1 MRVVELPNTLDHQSL
16 DTIADGMGPWPM
28 EQPLLLDARGC
39 TFADPTGLV
48 AMLTLGQALRE
59 AGGPM
64 LHLTV
69 PEPEIATYWARTDF
83 FRHAEGLI
91 ELHGKVPRARTG
103 SEEQLVRVTPIRDID
118 DVHRV
123 VGEITERAGA
133 IIKDSLGL
141 QASAVGGFG
150 QSLSETCQNILEHSG
165 TTGWVAA
172 HIYRF
177 TRRLGRK
184 VASIAVSDPGIG
196 FRRSLEAEQAKR
208 LGDRWS
214 DGQALESALF
224 HGVSRFRDTG
234 RGQGLAGTK
243 GYLARWQGKIS
254 IRSGTA
260 RVAVVPLWDNQA
272 PRTDGL
278 SWFPG
283 AQVTVLIPGKELE

>member
-1 MRVVELPNTLDHQSL
+1 MRVVELPHSLDHLSL
-16 DTIADGMGPWPM
+16 DEVAEGMGPWPL
-28 EQPLLLDARGC
+28 EQPLLLDARSC
-39 TFADPTGLV
+39 TFADPSGMV
-48 AMLTLGQALRE
+48 ALLTLGQALSE
-59 AGGPM
+59 AGGPA
-64 LHLTV
+64 LHLTL
-69 PEPEIATYWARTDF
+69 PEPEIAGYWARTGF
-83 FRHAEGLI
+83 FQQADGLI
-91 ELHGKVPRARTG
+91 ELHGKVPRARG
-103 SEEQLVRVTPIRDID
+103 GDDEQLVRVTPIRDID

-141 QASAVGGFG
+141 QTSAVGGFG

-172 HIYRF
+172 RIYNF
-177 TRRLGRK
+177 KRRLGRK
-184 VASIAVSDPGIG
+184 AAVIAVSDPGIG
-196 FRRSLEAEQAKR
+196 FRRSLEADQARR

-224 HGVSRFRDTG
+224 HGVSRFRETG

-260 RVAVVPLWDNQA
+260 RVAVP
-272 PRTDGL
+272 
-278 SWFPG
+278 WFPG
-283 AQVTVLIPGKELE
+283 AQVTVVIPGKELA